1 MSRYDRWS
9 HADMPGA
16 EENRRIQAGIDA
28 VMRDIIADPRKD
40 PTAMPPSERVTVVG
54 APQVTTAFEPEIGRG
69 WQRERPIT
77 CPPGQDAIER
87 LVNAALPPGPVQ
99 QLEGIRVTIARMG
112 PEERERASAW
122 LAGRNDHPF
131 YAEVRAMLEEA
142 IEGAASAEEAD
153 R

>member
-9 HADMPGA
+9 HADMPQG
-16 EENRRIQAGIDA
+16 EELRRIQAGIN
-28 VMRDIIADPRKD
+28 RTFADVVADRYN

-54 APQVTTAFEPEIGRG
+54 APQVTTAFDPEIGRG

-77 CPPGQDAIER
+77 SPPGQEAIER
-87 LVNAALPPGPVQ
+87 LVNAALPPGPAQ
-99 QLEGIRVTIARMG
+99 QLEGIRVTIVRMG
-112 PEERERASAW
+112 PEERERALAW

-131 YAEVRAMLEEA
+131 YAEVRAMLEE
-142 IEGAASAEEAD
+142 EEAERPAKEAD